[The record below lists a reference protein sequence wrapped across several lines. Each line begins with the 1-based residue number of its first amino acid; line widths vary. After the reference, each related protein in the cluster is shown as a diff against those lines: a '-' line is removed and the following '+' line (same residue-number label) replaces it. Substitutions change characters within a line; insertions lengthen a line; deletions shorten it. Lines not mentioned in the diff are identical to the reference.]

1 MIYSLR
7 GNIIHSDINYF
18 VIECGG
24 VGYKCNAS
32 SNTLNSLPSEVA
44 EVTVFTY
51 MAVRDDA
58 VDLYGFLTQAELEC
72 FKLLTSVS
80 SVGNKIAIAV
90 LSEFTPE
97 QIYLHIA
104 ANDAKSITRAQ
115 GIGIKI
121 AQRIVLELKDKVA
134 KNIPENATE
143 VIHTAF
149 DNSSSLTSA
158 SGEAIAALV
167 TLGYSNSEAS
177 LAVSCVD
184 QSQPVEE
191 IIKQAMKILAR
202 MVQDLS
208 EFDFE
213 SRMTAPE
220 YTPMDENI
228 DFSLRPKTLDEYVG
242 QDKVKENLSIYIKAA
257 KLRGEALDHCL
268 LYGPPGLGKTTLAG
282 IIANEM
288 GVNLRVTSGP
298 AIEKPK
304 DLASLLT
311 NLSDG
316 DVLFIDE
323 IHRLSRSVEEILYPA
338 MEDYSLDIIIGQGPA
353 ARSIRIDLNR
363 FTLVGATTRSG
374 QLTAPLRDR
383 FGVLLRLELYTP
395 EQLADIVTRSAQILG
410 IEIDRDGALEIASRS
425 RGTPRIANRLLKR
438 VRDIAQIE
446 FDGVITEQVAFAAL
460 KRFEID
466 ELGLDNFDRNLLL
479 TIIRNYSG
487 GPVGLDTLAA
497 AVGEESVTIEDVY
510 EPYLMQIGFLQRTN
524 RGRCVTAIAYE
535 HLGLKPDQKSNQISF

>member
-1 MIYSLR
+1 M
-7 GNIIHSDINYF
+7 
-18 VIECGG
+18 
-24 VGYKCNAS
+24 
-32 SNTLNSLPSEVA
+32 
-44 EVTVFTY
+44 
-51 MAVRDDA
+51 
-58 VDLYGFLTQAELEC
+58 
-72 FKLLTSVS
+72 
-80 SVGNKIAIAV
+80 
-90 LSEFTPE
+90 
-97 QIYLHIA
+97 
-104 ANDAKSITRAQ
+104 
-115 GIGIKI
+115 
-121 AQRIVLELKDKVA
+121 
-134 KNIPENATE
+134 
-143 VIHTAF
+143 
-149 DNSSSLTSA
+149 
-158 SGEAIAALV
+158 
-167 TLGYSNSEAS
+167 
-177 LAVSCVD
+177 
-184 QSQPVEE
+184 
-191 IIKQAMKILAR
+191 
-202 MVQDLS
+202 S